1 LQHKRIFPTSAEAL
15 KKITEEFGE
24 EVSIVAT
31 KQVEAGVEV
40 HFTLEG
46 DPQPRHQSEDLKPLR
61 PQGVVVDNSPKAHL
75 MSSSDSVAMSSP
87 MAEDLVREVAQLKSL
102 VQQQFSQ
109 MSWQNWASGDPLRG
123 KIWQDLQDLGFSPLL
138 SRTLV
143 DAIPKGLD
151 HSQASAWVIE
161 AIVHQLGQSQ
171 PQIEMVQKGGVYA
184 VVGPTGSG
192 KTTTIAKIA
201 ARSMALKGKASV
213 ALITTDTYR
222 ICAIDQLRTYGK
234 VIGVPVHVALNAS
247 ELQGHLNALS
257 KKHLVLIDTMGLSPR
272 DSQTSEQNL
281 LLERHDIQKVL
292 VMNVSS
298 QSRALMEM
306 AERFKGTSG
315 FYGAVL
321 TKLDECSYIAGS
333 IDLALREKLNIM
345 YMSTG
350 QRVPDD
356 LFLADPHFLVQR
368 AMRKQYEEAFARTE
382 EEVRWLRY
390 GVANSAD
397 SSSNGHGI

>member
-1 LQHKRIFPTSAEAL
+1 MQHKRIFPTSAEAL

-61 PQGVVVDNSPKAHL
+61 PQGVVLDNSPKAHL
-75 MSSSDSVAMSSP
+75 MSSSDGVAMSSP

-201 ARSMALKGKASV
+201 ARCMALKGKASV

-247 ELQGHLNALS
+247 ELQGHLNALT

>member
-1 LQHKRIFPTSAEAL
+1 MLHKRIFPTSAEAL

-31 KQVEAGVEV
+31 KQVSAGVEV
-40 HFTLEG
+40 QFTLEG
-46 DPQPRHQSEDLKPLR
+46 DPPLRHQSDDFKPLW
-61 PQGVVVDNSPKAHL
+61 PHGVSVDNSPKAHTL
-75 MSSSDSVAMSSP
+75 SPSESSP
-87 MAEDLVREVAQLKSL
+87 MSIPLAEDLVREVAQLKSL

-109 MSWQNWASGDPLRG
+109 MSWQNWASGDPLSG

-161 AIVHQLGQSQ
+161 AIVHQLGQYQ
-171 PQIEMVQKGGVYA
+171 PQVEMVQKGGVYA

-201 ARSMALKGKASV
+201 ARCMALKGKASV

-272 DSQTSEQNL
+272 DSQTSEQSL

-306 AERFKGTSG
+306 AERFKGKTG

-333 IDLALREKLNIM
+333 IDLAMREKLNIM

-397 SSSNGHGI
+397 SSGNGHGL

>member
-1 LQHKRIFPTSAEAL
+1 
-15 KKITEEFGE
+15 
-24 EVSIVAT
+24 
-31 KQVEAGVEV
+31 
-40 HFTLEG
+40 
-46 DPQPRHQSEDLKPLR
+46 
-61 PQGVVVDNSPKAHL
+61 
-75 MSSSDSVAMSSP
+75 
-87 MAEDLVREVAQLKSL
+87 
-102 VQQQFSQ
+102 
-109 MSWQNWASGDPLRG
+109 
-123 KIWQDLQDLGFSPLL
+123 
-138 SRTLV
+138 
-143 DAIPKGLD
+143 
-151 HSQASAWVIE
+151 
-161 AIVHQLGQSQ
+161 
-171 PQIEMVQKGGVYA
+171 
-184 VVGPTGSG
+184 VGPTGSG